1 MNHSNPSETSQRET
15 PLQTVSGTRCC
26 ENIQKR
32 QKCRSCHK
40 DLHPCLC
47 EYRPGAQK
55 IAHEHTDRF
64 YKHDQTI
71 CWKCC
76 TPCWRNLD
84 NFECNLKNDPSFAR
98 RKNGYED
105 DLNDYEAEELLENPP
120 VSNPCKTCGN
130 CEKCCSGE
138 NCVDCLHDSFVSSY
152 SMRWFVYEDWC
163 EHRTMSDDCSETSS

>member
-1 MNHSNPSETSQRET
+1 
-15 PLQTVSGTRCC
+15 
-26 ENIQKR
+26 
-32 QKCRSCHK
+32 
-40 DLHPCLC
+40 
-47 EYRPGAQK
+47 
-55 IAHEHTDRF
+55 
-64 YKHDQTI
+64 
-71 CWKCC
+71 
-76 TPCWRNLD
+76 
-84 NFECNLKNDPSFAR
+84 LKNDPSFAR